1 MTDSDRQLAH
11 WLAVKGNGILR
22 NVKLAMRPLISRRRA
37 KAGKV
42 VARKMRQEYS
52 RSMLAPHNTH
62 PRPFKPL
69 QGQLDSRSA
78 RLLSKWYR
86 NKKG

>member
-1 MTDSDRQLAH
+1 MNADEALAY
-11 WLAVKGNGILR
+11 WNAVRGCGILR
-22 NVKLAMRPLISRRRA
+22 NVKRASKPIISRRRA

-42 VARKMRQEYS
+42 VTRKMQQEHS

-69 QGQLDSRSA
+69 AGQLDERSA
-78 RLLSKWYR
+78 RLLAKWQR
-86 NKKG
+86 NRK